1 MIRRTTI
8 LLLLTGATVGA
19 PESPAQVADASP
31 VATVPS
37 APIAAITDAAWL
49 AGCWRMDDGRREM
62 DEQWMTP
69 AGNAMLGMNR
79 SLRDGEFRGYE
90 LLILQPRDGQLIY
103 EAHPSGQ
110 KPTEFASSHV
120 SDSLLV
126 FENPTHDFPQKLA
139 YHRTAPDSI
148 LARVF
153 AAVADLEP
161 SFEVPLERFA
171 CRGTGVPSRM
181 GQEALEVRGAANYI
195 TAYPAMPRDGVA
207 NAVIEI
213 PTGTSAKWEVVE
225 PGSKI
230 AWEMEDGL
238 PRMIDY
244 LAYPANY
251 GMIPRTRLPNER
263 GGDGDPL
270 DVIVLGPAVAR
281 GAVVEARVLGVL
293 QLLDG
298 GEQDDKIVAVL
309 EGDPLAEAGSIEEL
323 DAKFPG
329 VSAIVE
335 TWFASYKGPGVLES
349 RGFAGRDAA
358 QQVIESA
365 AAAFR
370 Q

>member
-1 MIRRTTI
+1 MRS
-8 LLLLTGATVGA
+8 LPALLLT
-19 PESPAQVADASP
+19 
-31 VATVPS
+31 
-37 APIAAITDAAWL
+37 I
-49 AGCWRMDDGRREM
+49 
-62 DEQWMTP
+62 
-69 AGNAMLGMNR
+69 AMLA
-79 SLRDGEFRGYE
+79 
-90 LLILQPRDGQLIY
+90 PAAGQAR
-103 EAHPSGQ
+103 EAG
-110 KPTEFASSHV
+110 
-120 SDSLLV
+120 
-126 FENPTHDFPQKLA
+126 
-139 YHRTAPDSI
+139 
-148 LARVF
+148 
-153 AAVADLEP
+153 
-161 SFEVPLERFA
+161 
-171 CRGTGVPSRM
+171 
-181 GQEALEVRGAANYI
+181 GAAAHAPGLVAVD
-195 TAYPAMPRDGVA
+195 AYTLRPAESFLSSRPALNPDGTINV
-207 NAVIEI
+207 VVEI
-213 PTGTSAKWEVVE
+213 PTGTTAKWEVSKPSGDLVWELEEGE
-225 PGSKI
+225 P
-230 AWEMEDGL
+230 
-238 PRMIDY
+238 RVVHY
-244 LAYPANY
+244 LGYPGNY
-251 GMIPRTRLPNER
+251 GMLPRTLLAKEA